1 MCNLLY
7 KFGTAESAFSILGTN
22 TLWATDPMDF
32 NDPFEIFPAF
42 DDERTEVAL
51 ASRNKFGRT
60 TNAGDLGSITQSTG
74 EDFPGFAGLN
84 EECHGCFFP
93 YVSERY
99 RVICFNQDPTNIL
112 MWSHYGCSHKG
123 IAIGFD
129 ITKGG
134 FPTGIVPQGLPVKY
148 VQSREKLK
156 LPLHAYYFEAL
167 RELESRAL
175 PEGWALHDGICVP
188 KAFLEKQYEDAIIQ
202 ILRYKYKPWE
212 YESELRCLYDLHS
225 PNRCGLTR
233 RKLSTTCKADIEKDV
248 AHFADE
254 AVQEIRLGCCCPP
267 KQANELFALLTA
279 GRFPHAR
286 LYMTEL
292 HQFEFK
298 ITFREVTKN
307 EMLNGYILA
316 KPGTWRGRPRI

>member
-1 MCNLLY
+1 MSNLLY
-7 KFGTAESAFSILGTN
+7 KFGTAESAISILGTN

-42 DDERTEVAL
+42 DDERKEVAI
-51 ASRNKFGRT
+51 ASRDKFGRIT
-60 TNAGDLGSITQSTG
+60 DSGDLGTLSELI
-74 EDFPGFAGLN
+74 EKDFPGFGGLH
-84 EECHGCFFP
+84 EECHGYFFP

-99 RVICFNQDPTNIL
+99 RVICFNQVPTNIL
-112 MWSHYGCSHKG
+112 MWSHYGCSHTG

-129 ITKGG
+129 VTKGG
-134 FPTGIVPQGLPVKY
+134 FPTGLFPQGLPVKY
-148 VQSREKLK
+148 VQSREKMK
-156 LPLHAYYFEAL
+156 LPLHAYYFKVL
-167 RELESRAL
+167 RDFESKSLPAGWVNHNGISVPIDVLE
-175 PEGWALHDGICVP
+175 E
-188 KAFLEKQYEDAIIQ
+188 QYEDAIVE
-202 ILRYKYKPWE
+202 ILQHKYQPWE
-212 YESELRCLYDLHS
+212 YESELRFLYDLHS

-233 RKLSTTCKADIEKDV
+233 RKLSTACKADIEKDV
-248 AHFADE
+248 VHFADE
-254 AVQEIRLGCCCPP
+254 AVREIRLGCYCPP